1 MVLIIAEAGVNH
13 NGDIK
18 IAKELVDIASTG
30 GADIV
35 KFQTFTADRLVTKFA
50 EKAEYQKITTNKNE
64 SQRNMLKK
72 LELSKDDHIDLINY
86 CKEKG
91 IEFLSSPFDEE
102 NATFLNKLGLKRF
115 KIPSG
120 EITNLPY
127 LRHIAKFQKPTI
139 VSSGMSTL
147 KEIKDMISI
156 LESSGLK
163 KDLITVLHCTS
174 QYPAPFKD
182 INLRAMDT
190 ISNSLDVAVGYSDHT
205 DGIEVALAAVSL
217 GARIIEKHITID
229 KTMAGPDHSASLEPD
244 ELKNMVRAIRN
255 IEISLGS
262 PDKFV
267 TDSEKR
273 NREIVRKSIVAKTY
287 IRKGDFFNE
296 NNLATKRPG
305 SGLSPMNW
313 DKVLGKRALRDYCED
328 EIINQ

>member
-18 IAKELVDIASTG
+18 IAKELIDIASAG
-30 GADIV
+30 GADII
-35 KFQTFTADRLVTKFA
+35 KFQTFTADRLVTKTA

-72 LELSKDDHIDLINY
+72 LELSKNDHFELINY
-86 CKEKG
+86 SNEKG

-102 NATFLNKLGLKRF
+102 NATFLNELGLKRF

-127 LRHIAKFQKPTI
+127 LRHISKFQKPTI
-139 VSSGMSTL
+139 LSSGMSNL
-147 KEIKDMISI
+147 KEIEASISV
-156 LESSGLK
+156 LELSGLK
-163 KDLITVLHCTS
+163 KDLITILHCTS

-182 INLRAMDT
+182 VNLRAMNT
-190 ISNSLDVAVGYSDHT
+190 IANSFDVAVGYSDHT
-205 DGIEVALAAVSL
+205 EGIEVSLAAVSL
-217 GARIIEKHITID
+217 GAKIIEKHITLD
-229 KTMAGPDHSASLEPD
+229 KEMEGPDHSASLEPT
-244 ELKNMVRAIRN
+244 ELKNMIRAIRN
-255 IEISLGS
+255 IEVSLGT
-262 PDKFV
+262 PNKFV

-273 NREIVRKSIVAKTY
+273 NREIVRKSIVAKKK
-287 IRKGDFFNE
+287 ISKGEIFNE

-305 SGLSPMNW
+305 NGLSPMNW
-313 DKVLGKRALRDYCED
+313 DKVLGKRAVRDYCED